1 MKFKEFMDLGIGTE
15 DGVLITKYLVNI
27 ARSSLDNAR
36 SVKEEFETHGYS
48 LKVVPGEFLKV
59 LTMNE
64 KEIAELSKVLTEI
77 DERGLKEIFQANLR
91 PASFKRGFLERVKFC
106 VANDFQFYNEEDH
119 AFIKELYRGEEFAEY
134 TSHKPITSIKTAQEL
149 DQIGIHM
156 EDPLADLDP
165 EDRQVYNQV
174 VERLNYLILENP
186 TNAYLPQ
193 LVSNATQKLVGA
205 LKRKEYRFLS
215 LSEVV
220 LGVMFDGIDVTPE
233 MESVHDLVA
242 SAFPEE
248 DKDLNEGRG
257 LA

>member
-1 MKFKEFMDLGIGTE
+1 MKFKEFMDLGVRTDE
-15 DGVLITKYLVNI
+15 GVLITKYLMDMYI
-27 ARSSLDNAR
+27 AKSDTAR
-36 SVKEEFETHGYS
+36 SVKNEFVSHGYA
-48 LKVVPGEFLKV
+48 LDVVPGEFLKIF
-59 LTMNE
+59 TMNE
-64 KEIAELSKVLTEI
+64 KEVAELDKVLTEI
-77 DERGLKEIFQANLR
+77 EELGLKEVFQANLR
-91 PASFKRGFLERVKFC
+91 PSSFKRGFLERVKFC

-149 DQIGIHM
+149 DQMGIHM
-156 EDPLADLDP
+156 EDSLADLDP

-248 DKDLNEGRG
+248 NKDLNEGRG